1 MAIELELEDESQDIS
16 PEAVKNFLETEA
28 SETAPAVDTDA
39 ESIKP
44 VTPASKDNNTVSYNF
59 QSDTT
64 FAETPVADQM
74 QQIAVKV
81 NEYDIPVTEA
91 DQRMYLKAVLNDAP
105 VELTIP
111 VMKGTLNVT
120 CRALSVAES
129 ETIITT
135 ALKYFKDNP
144 ELNSMLMTDYIRQ
157 LRTIFQV
164 VRINGKPAFP
174 QLDLNQDTFASEVWT
189 TFRDMS
195 TARYNAISAALNV
208 FEHKLSRLNSAALNE
223 DFWLPDEID

>member
-1 MAIELELEDESQDIS
+1 MTIELELEDESQDIS
-16 PEAVKNFLETEA
+16 PDAVKNFLETEA
-28 SETAPAVDTDA
+28 SETTPDVDEDT
-39 ESIKP
+39 ETIKP
-44 VTPASKDNNTVSYNF
+44 VAQVNKDNNTVSYNF
-59 QSDTT
+59 QSDTA

-91 DQRMYLKAVLNDAP
+91 DQRMYLKAVLNDVP
-105 VELTIP
+105 VELTVP
-111 VMKGTLNVT
+111 VLKGTLNVT
-120 CRALSVAES
+120 CRALSVSES

-174 QLDLNQDTFASEVWT
+174 HVDLNQDTFASEVWA

-208 FEHKLSRLNSAALNE
+208 FEHKLARLNSAALNE

>member
-16 PEAVKNFLETEA
+16 PADVKNFLETEA
-28 SETAPAVDTDA
+28 SDAAPAADA
-39 ESIKP
+39 EEIKP

-91 DQRMYLKAVLNDAP
+91 DQRMYLKAILNDAP

-111 VMKGTLNVT
+111 VLKGALNVT
-120 CRALSVAES
+120 CRALSVSES

-174 QLDLNQDTFASEVWT
+174 HLDLNQDTFASEVWT

-223 DFWLPDEID
+223 DFWLPGEID

>member
-1 MAIELELEDESQDIS
+1 MTIELELEDESQDIS
-16 PEAVKNFLETEA
+16 PDAVKNFLETEA
-28 SETAPAVDTDA
+28 SDTAPDA
-39 ESIKP
+39 DSETIKP
-44 VTPASKDNNTVSYNF
+44 VTPVNKDMNTVSYNF

-74 QQIAVKV
+74 QQISVKV

-91 DQRMYLKAVLNDAP
+91 DQRMYLKAILNDSP

-111 VMKGTLNVT
+111 VLKGTLNVT

-174 QLDLNQDTFASEVWT
+174 HLDLNQDTFASEVWT

-223 DFWLPDEID
+223 DFWLPGEID

>member
-1 MAIELELEDESQDIS
+1 MTIELELEDESQDIS
-16 PEAVKNFLETEA
+16 PDDVKNFLETEVSDTA
-28 SETAPAVDTDA
+28 PDADSET
-39 ESIKP
+39 INP
-44 VTPASKDNNTVSYNF
+44 VTPVNKDMNTVSYNF

-64 FAETPVADQM
+64 FAETPIADQM
-74 QQIAVKV
+74 QQISVKV

-105 VELTIP
+105 VALTIP
-111 VMKGTLNVT
+111 VLKGTLNVT

-164 VRINGKPAFP
+164 VSINGKPAFP
-174 QLDLNQDTFASEVWT
+174 HLDLNQDTFASEVWT

-223 DFWLPDEID
+223 DFWLPGEID

>member
-1 MAIELELEDESQDIS
+1 MTIELELEDESQDIS
-16 PEAVKNFLETEA
+16 PDAVKNFLETEA
-28 SETAPAVDTDA
+28 SDTAPDADA
-39 ESIKP
+39 ETIKP
-44 VTPASKDNNTVSYNF
+44 VTPVNKDMNTVSYNF

-91 DQRMYLKAVLNDAP
+91 DQRMYLKAVLNDSP

-111 VMKGTLNVT
+111 VLKGTLNVT

-223 DFWLPDEID
+223 DFWLPGEID

>member
-1 MAIELELEDESQDIS
+1 MTIELELEDESQDIS
-16 PEAVKNFLETEA
+16 PDAVKNFLETEA
-28 SETAPAVDTDA
+28 SDTAPEADA
-39 ESIKP
+39 ETIKP
-44 VTPASKDNNTVSYNF
+44 VTPVNKDMNTVSYNF

-111 VMKGTLNVT
+111 VLKGTLNVT

-129 ETIITT
+129 EAIITT

-164 VRINGKPAFP
+164 VRINDKPAFP
-174 QLDLNQDTFASEVWT
+174 HLDLDQNTFASEVWT

-223 DFWLPDEID
+223 DFWLPGEID

>member
-16 PEAVKNFLETEA
+16 PDAVKNFLETEA
-28 SETAPAVDTDA
+28 SDTAPDADA
-39 ESIKP
+39 ETIKP
-44 VTPASKDNNTVSYNF
+44 VTPVNKDMNTVSYSF

-74 QQIAVKV
+74 QQITVKV

-105 VELTIP
+105 VALTIP
-111 VMKGTLNVT
+111 VLKGTLNVT

-164 VRINGKPAFP
+164 VSINGKPAFP
-174 QLDLNQDTFASEVWT
+174 HLDLNQDTFASEVWT

-223 DFWLPDEID
+223 DFWLPGEID

>member
-1 MAIELELEDESQDIS
+1 MTIELELEDESQDIS
-16 PEAVKNFLETEA
+16 PDDVKNFLETEA
-28 SETAPAVDTDA
+28 SDTAPDA
-39 ESIKP
+39 DSETIKP
-44 VTPASKDNNTVSYNF
+44 VTPVNKDMNTVSYNF

-74 QQIAVKV
+74 QQISVKV

-91 DQRMYLKAVLNDAP
+91 DQRMYLKAILNDSP

-111 VMKGTLNVT
+111 VLKGTLNVT

-174 QLDLNQDTFASEVWT
+174 HLDLNQDTFASEVWT

-223 DFWLPDEID
+223 DFWLPGEID

>member
-1 MAIELELEDESQDIS
+1 MTIELELEDESQDIS
-16 PEAVKNFLETEA
+16 PDDVKNFLETEA
-28 SETAPAVDTDA
+28 SDAAPAADA
-39 ESIKP
+39 EEIKP

-91 DQRMYLKAVLNDAP
+91 DQRMYLKAILNDAP

-111 VMKGTLNVT
+111 VLKGALNVT

-174 QLDLNQDTFASEVWT
+174 HLDLNQDTFASEVWT

-223 DFWLPDEID
+223 DFWLPGEID

>member
-16 PEAVKNFLETEA
+16 PDDVKNFLETEA
-28 SETAPAVDTDA
+28 SDAAPAADA
-39 ESIKP
+39 EEIKP

-91 DQRMYLKAVLNDAP
+91 DQRMYLKAILNDAP

-111 VMKGTLNVT
+111 VLKGALNVT

-174 QLDLNQDTFASEVWT
+174 HLDLNQDTFASEVWT

-223 DFWLPDEID
+223 DFWLPGEID

>member
-1 MAIELELEDESQDIS
+1 MAIELELEDESKDIS
-16 PEAVKNFLETEA
+16 PDDVKNFLETEA
-28 SETAPAVDTDA
+28 SDAAPAADA
-39 ESIKP
+39 EEIKP

-91 DQRMYLKAVLNDAP
+91 DQRMYLKAILNDAP

-111 VMKGTLNVT
+111 VLKGALNVT

-164 VRINGKPAFP
+164 VRIIGKPAFP
-174 QLDLNQDTFASEVWT
+174 HLDLNQDTFASEVCT
-189 TFRDMS
+189 TRTNDPAVNSRMLY
-195 TARYNAISAALNV
+195 R
-208 FEHKLSRLNSAALNE
+208 LSY
-223 DFWLPDEID
+223 